1 MQGDDDSESEVDV
14 DNPFGEFR
22 IEEDFEDEDIGTV
35 QRDERKAA
43 AAVSGI
49 SMDVSAAPQ
58 DLECNSSGMDCPMSS
73 VGPTPAHATHQRS
86 QGSVEVTTQSDPEQL
101 EQGPAAALHESL
113 ASGVQAAGKSPVSLQ
128 KCNRL

>member
-22 IEEDFEDEDIGTV
+22 IEEDIEDEDVGTV

-58 DLECNSSGMDCPMSS
+58 ELECNSTGMDCPMYST
-73 VGPTPAHATHQRS
+73 GPAPAHADQRVS
-86 QGSVEVTTQSDPEQL
+86 RANVEVTTQRDTEQL
-101 EQGPAAALHESL
+101 EQGDTAVCA
-113 ASGVQAAGKSPVSLQ
+113 ASGAHAAGEYLVSLR
-128 KCNRL
+128 NLSSL